1 MATLIPAIGACKFAT
16 SGERRVAERLQ
27 EKLEDDY
34 LLWYDVPV
42 GPANAHPD
50 FVVLHPRHG
59 VLILEVKDWKLEI
72 IFGADRNSFRLHLAT
87 GMKHVPNPLEQ
98 ARQYA
103 HVVADC
109 LKRDPQLTIAEGR
122 LAGHL
127 LFPWGYGVVL
137 SNITRREFEKAELDG
152 VIEPHHVIC
161 KDEMT
166 ESVDA
171 EVFQQ
176 RLWGMFTIRFQGHL
190 SLPQIDRIRWHMFPE
205 IRIAPGTAE
214 LFSAEEVTHGGKQ
227 GEVAALPEIMRV
239 MDLQQ
244 EQLARSLG
252 GGHRVVHGVAGSG
265 KTLILGYRALHLA
278 SACVKPILVL
288 CYNRKLSERLA
299 HWLHQK
305 QLGNKVVV
313 QTFHQ
318 WCRAQLKVFHV
329 NVPNELKGDAFF
341 EEMVARV
348 IRAVDMKQIPGGQ
361 YDALLIDEGHDFR
374 PEWFKL
380 IVQMVDPSSN
390 SLLVLYDD
398 AQSIYQKAATRKFS
412 FKSVGIEAQGRTT
425 VFKINYRNTREILRV
440 AATFAADLLTQH
452 DADEDHVPTV
462 EPISVGRKGPS
473 PLFIR
478 LPTMS
483 EETTWIA
490 AHLKRAHR
498 AGTPWCDMAVFYREY
513 DPAGKALMQSFRSEG
528 VPVVWQKDVKFG
540 IEQSSVKVMS
550 MHSSKG
556 LEFPLVVLAG
566 LGRIDATDMDAVR
579 EEARLLYV
587 AMTRSTHELVMT
599 CDRETEI
606 TRRLA
611 TAAGTL
617 LPQDLRGLYEYAT
630 REIEEARMVEGLW
643 ANAGEQAHG
652 VGEQRREIYLAAR
665 VNELRL
671 VAEEQLR
678 KERQAG

>member
-27 EKLEDDY
+27 DKLEDDY
-34 LLWYDVPV
+34 LIWYDVPV

-59 VLILEVKDWKLEI
+59 VLILEVKDWKLSTI
-72 IFGADRNSFRLHLAT
+72 HSADKNSFQLYVNT
-87 GMKHVPNPLEQ
+87 GLKTAPNPLEQ

-103 HVVADC
+103 HAVADC
-109 LKRDPQLTIAEGR
+109 LKKDPQLVIANGGHAGKLV
-122 LAGHL
+122 LA
-127 LFPWGYGVVL
+127 WSYGVVL
-137 SNITRREFEKAELDG
+137 PNISRREFEQAQLAE
-152 VIEPHHVIC
+152 VMEPSRVIC
-161 KDEMT
+161 RDEMT

-171 EVFQQ
+171 EVFQKH
-176 RLWGMFTIRFQGHL
+176 LWDMFSVRFAHQL
-190 SLPQIDRIRWHMFPE
+190 SLPQIDRVRWHMFPE
-205 IRIAPGTAE
+205 IRIAPATVE
-214 LFSAEEVTHGGKQ
+214 LFSMEGAS
-227 GEVAALPEIMRV
+227 AAKEKSEIAAMPELMRV

-265 KTLILGYRALHLA
+265 KTLLLGYRALHLA
-278 SACVKPILVL
+278 PACVKPILVL

-299 HWLHQK
+299 HWLQQK
-305 QLGNKVVV
+305 ELAHKVIV

-318 WCRAQLKVFHV
+318 WCFAQLKTFHV
-329 NVPNELKGDAFF
+329 NMPNQSKGEAFF
-341 EEMVARV
+341 EEMVANV
-348 IRAVDMKQIPGGQ
+348 IRAVDRKQIPGGQ

-380 IVQMVDPSSN
+380 IVQMVDPASN

-398 AQSIYQKAATRKFS
+398 AQSIYQKAAARKFS

-440 AATFAADLLTQH
+440 AATFAADLLTQL

-462 EPISVGRKGPS
+462 EPISVGRKGPA
-473 PLFIR
+473 PLLIR
-478 LPTMS
+478 LPS
-483 EETTWIA
+483 IQDEPGWIA
-490 AHLKRAHR
+490 GHLQRAHR
-498 AGTPWCDMAVFYREY
+498 AGTPWSDMAVFYREY
-513 DPAGKALMQSFRSEG
+513 DPTGKLLMRDLRMAG

-540 IEQSSVKVMS
+540 DEQDSVKIMS

-566 LGRIDATDMDAVR
+566 LGVIEATNIEKTR

-587 AMTRSTHELVMT
+587 AMTRSTRELVMT

-606 TRRLA
+606 TKRLA
-611 TAAGTL
+611 KAAGTM
-617 LPQDLRGLYEYAT
+617 LPEDLSALYDYAE
-630 REIEEARMVEGLW
+630 REIEETRVAPELW
-643 ANAGEQAHG
+643 SEAAVQALGSTERQH
-652 VGEQRREIYLAAR
+652 EIYLAAR

-671 VAEEQLR
+671 IAEAQLR
-678 KERQAG
+678 KELRSS